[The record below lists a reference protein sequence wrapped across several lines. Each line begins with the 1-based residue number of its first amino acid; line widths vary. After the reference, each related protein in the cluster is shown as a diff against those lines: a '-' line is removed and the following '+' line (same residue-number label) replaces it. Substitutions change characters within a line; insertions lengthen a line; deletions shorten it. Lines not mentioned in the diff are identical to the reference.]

1 MDSKW
6 RASRSLADMLES
18 VRAIALPSAMPS
30 HTASDG
36 VLITGARIID
46 PASKLDKV
54 GDIVVAGGLVRQIA
68 ISKSDRKQISPGEV
82 AMVVDGEG
90 LIAAPGLIDPHV
102 HLREPGFEYKET
114 IESGSRAAAAGG
126 FTAVCCMPNT
136 SPALD
141 TPELVRFVKDRADGA
156 ACRVFAVAAA
166 TKGRKGEELTE
177 TRLLAM
183 AGAVGLS
190 DDGDCIASAGTM
202 GRVLSACKDAGL
214 SFMQHAQEPTMTK
227 GASMHAGSVS
237 TRLGLGGWPRAAEE
251 IIVERDVR
259 LNAGIGAHYH
269 VQHISSAGTCE
280 IIRRARREGIN
291 VTGEASPHHLVAT
304 HEMCEAYNALAKVN
318 PPLRETSDMQALRQ
332 AVAEGV
338 VTVLGTDHA
347 PHSADE
353 KALPFEEA
361 PFGFVGLESA
371 LGLYVE
377 GLITSGAIS
386 WPRLIALLTL
396 EPAKLCGLD
405 RMGLGRLVV
414 GGPADITLI
423 DPGEQWILTRDD
435 LVGQSWNTPFLGREL
450 TGRPVLT
457 MVAGRVHHQR
467 LGERLGSAGI
477 ALRG

>member
-1 MDSKW
+1 MTSQ
-6 RASRSLADMLES
+6 
-18 VRAIALPSAMPS
+18 I
-30 HTASDG
+30 ASDG

-46 PASKLDKV
+46 PVSKLDRV
-54 GDIVVAGGLVRQIA
+54 GDVVVADGLVRSIA
-68 ISKSDRKQISPGEV
+68 TSKSERKQISPGDV
-82 AMVVDGEG
+82 AMVIDGEG
-90 LIAAPGLIDPHV
+90 LIACPGLIDPHV

-114 IESGSRAAAAGG
+114 IQSGARAAAAGG

-141 TPELVRFVKDRADGA
+141 SPELVRFVKDRSEGA

-177 TRLLAM
+177 SRLLAM

-190 DDGDCIASAGTM
+190 DDGDCIASAGMM
-202 GRVLSACKDAGL
+202 GRVLSACKDVGL
-214 SFMQHAQEPTMTK
+214 AFMQHAQEPTMTK

-237 TRLGLGGWPRAAEE
+237 TRLGLVGWPRAAEE

-269 VQHISSAGTCE
+269 VQHISSAGTCD
-280 IIRRARREGIN
+280 ILRRARRDGIR

-304 HEMCEAYNALAKVN
+304 HDLCQGYNANAKVN
-318 PPLRETSDMQALRQ
+318 PPLREMSDVKALRQ
-332 AVAEGV
+332 AVADGV

-377 GLITSGAIS
+377 GLIASGAVA
-386 WPRLIALLTL
+386 WPRLIALLTI
-396 EPAKLCGLD
+396 EPARLCGLD
-405 RMGLGRLVV
+405 RIGLGRLVV
-414 GGPADITLI
+414 GGPADLTLI
-423 DPGEQWILTRDD
+423 DPQERWT
-435 LVGQSWNTPFLGREL
+435 LVKDELAGQSSNTPFLGRAL
-450 TGRPVLT
+450 TGRAVLS
-457 MVAGRVHHQR
+457 MVAGRVQHQR
-467 LGERLGSAGI
+467 LGERLGSSGPVFQA
-477 ALRG
+477 

>member
-1 MDSKW
+1 M
-6 RASRSLADMLES
+6 ASQ
-18 VRAIALPSAMPS
+18 
-30 HTASDG
+30 TASDG
-36 VLITGARIID
+36 VLITGVRIID
-46 PASKLDKV
+46 PASKLDRV
-54 GDIVVAGGLVRQIA
+54 GDVVVEGGLIRQLA
-68 ISKSDRKQISPGEV
+68 TSKSERKQISPGLM
-82 AMVVDGEG
+82 AVVIDGEG
-90 LIAAPGLIDPHV
+90 LIASPGLIDPHV
-102 HLREPGFEYKET
+102 HVREPGFEYKET
-114 IESGSRAAAAGG
+114 IQSGARAAAAGG
-126 FTAVCCMPNT
+126 FTTVCCMPNT
-136 SPALD
+136 LPALD
-141 TPELVRFVKDRADGA
+141 SPEIVRFVKDRADGA

-177 TRLLAM
+177 SRLLAT

-190 DDGDCIASAGTM
+190 DDGDCIASAGM
-202 GRVLSACKDAGL
+202 MARVLNACKDAGL
-214 SFMQHAQEPTMTK
+214 AFMQHAQEPTMTK

-280 IIRRARREGIN
+280 IIRRARREGIR

-304 HEMCEAYNALAKVN
+304 HDLCEGYNALAKVN
-318 PPLRETSDMQALRQ
+318 PPLRETSDMKALRQ

-377 GLITSGAIS
+377 GLIASGAVE
-386 WPRLIALLTL
+386 WPRLIALLTI
-396 EPAKLCGLD
+396 EPARLCGLD

-414 GGPADITLI
+414 GGPADLTLI
-423 DPGEQWILTRDD
+423 DPETPWTLTRGE
-435 LVGQSWNTPFLGREL
+435 LAGQSWNTPFLGREM
-450 TGRPVLT
+450 TGRAVLS
-457 MVAGRVHHQR
+457 MVAGRVQYQR
-467 LGERLGSAGI
+467 LGERIGSANVVFQS
-477 ALRG
+477 

>member
-1 MDSKW
+1 MT
-6 RASRSLADMLES
+6 
-18 VRAIALPSAMPS
+18 S

-54 GDIVVAGGLVRQIA
+54 GDLVVGGGLIRQIA
-68 ISKSDRKQISPGEV
+68 VSKSERKQISPGQV

-90 LIAAPGLIDPHV
+90 LIVSPGLIDPHV

-114 IESGSRAAAAGG
+114 IETGARAAAAGG

-136 SPALD
+136 LPALD

-177 TRLLAM
+177 SRLLAM

-190 DDGDCIASAGTM
+190 DDGDCIASAGM
-202 GRVLSACKDAGL
+202 MARVLHACKDVGL
-214 SFMQHAQEPTMTK
+214 AFMQHAQEPSMTK

-259 LNAGIGAHYH
+259 LNAGINAHYH
-269 VQHISSAGTCE
+269 VQHISSAGTCD
-280 IIRRARREGIN
+280 ILRRAQREGIR

-304 HEMCEAYNALAKVN
+304 HELCEGYNALGKVN
-318 PPLRETSDMQALRQ
+318 PPLREISDMKALRQ
-332 AVAEGV
+332 AVADGV

-347 PHSADE
+347 PHSEDE

-371 LGLYVE
+371 LPLYVE
-377 GLITSGAIS
+377 GLISSGAIS
-386 WPRLIALLTL
+386 WPRLIALLTT

-414 GGPADITLI
+414 GGPADITVI
-423 DPGEQWILTRDD
+423 DPAEKWTLTRDD
-435 LVGQSWNTPFLGREL
+435 LVGRSWNTPFLGRGM
-450 TGRPVLT
+450 TGRTVLT
-457 MVAGRVHHQR
+457 MVAGRVQHQR
-467 LGERLGSAGI
+467 LGERLGSASVVFH
-477 ALRG
+477 A

>member
-1 MDSKW
+1 
-6 RASRSLADMLES
+6 
-18 VRAIALPSAMPS
+18 MPS
-30 HTASDG
+30 HIASDG
-36 VLITGARIID
+36 VLISGARIID

-54 GDIVVAGGLVRQIA
+54 GDVVVAGGLIRQIA
-68 ISKSDRKQISPGEV
+68 TSKSERKQISPGDV
-82 AMVVDGEG
+82 AMVIDGEG
-90 LIAAPGLIDPHV
+90 LIASPGLIDPHV

-114 IESGSRAAAAGG
+114 IESGARAAAAGG
-126 FTAVCCMPNT
+126 FTTVCCMPNT

-141 TPELVRFVKDRADGA
+141 TPELVRFVKDRAEGA

-177 TRLLAM
+177 SRLLAM

-190 DDGDCIASAGTM
+190 DDGDCIASAGMM
-202 GRVLSACKDAGL
+202 GRVLSVCKDVGL
-214 SFMQHAQEPTMTK
+214 AFMQHAQEPTMTK

-259 LNAGIGAHYH
+259 LNASIGAHYH

-280 IIRRARREGIN
+280 IIRRARREGNN

-304 HEMCEAYNALAKVN
+304 HELCEGYNALAKVN
-318 PPLRETSDMQALRQ
+318 PPLRETADMKALRQ
-332 AVAEGV
+332 AVADGV

-371 LGLYVE
+371 IALYVE
-377 GLITSGAIS
+377 GLITSGAIE
-386 WPRLIALLTL
+386 WPRLIALLTI

-414 GGPADITLI
+414 GGPADLTLI
-423 DPGEQWILTRDD
+423 DPQERWTLTRDD
-435 LVGQSWNTPFLGREL
+435 LVGKSWNTPFLGRDL

-457 MVAGRVHHQR
+457 MVAGRVQHQR

-477 ALRG
+477 VAYR